1 MLYSYQA
8 RDMAGNIFK
17 GLMEADSRTM
27 VVQNLLHQ
35 NYVVLDVREEKVRSA
50 ARGREIN
57 LNALHPVKTRD
68 LAAYTRQLSTMI
80 GAGLPIIR
88 CFSILAEQTQNPNL
102 RKASL
107 DISSDLESGLALWE
121 ALRRHKAIFPSM
133 FVYMV
138 RSGEAGGVLD
148 EVLTRLADNLERE
161 EEIKHKVRSASVYPI
176 ILLTLAVLVV
186 AFMLTYIMPSFVAS
200 FTQAGQ
206 ELPAY
211 TRFMMGISAFLSS
224 YGLLIIIALLLI
236 AALLMYW
243 GRQDSGRLF
252 FDSLYLK
259 LPLVGKTVNRVVVSR
274 FTRTLGALI
283 GAGVPIVQALEVLED
298 AVGNKVIGNSIARAR
313 ASIKEGQPIAAPLRE
328 TGVFEPMVTH
338 MIAVGEETGS
348 LDEMLERMAVF
359 YDREVKYAVEAMTS
373 ALEPLLI
380 ILVGGLIGSIIVA
393 IYLPIFSI
401 IQTVQ

>member
-1 MLYSYQA
+1 MRSLH
-8 RDMAGNIFK
+8 AGRQP
-17 GLMEADSRTM
+17 G
-27 VVQNLLHQ
+27 
-35 NYVVLDVREEKVRSA
+35 
-50 ARGREIN
+50 ARGGN
-57 LNALHPVKTRD
+57 QAQGALG
-68 LAAYTRQLSTMI
+68 L
-80 GAGLPIIR
+80 GLPD
-88 CFSILAEQTQNPNL
+88 NPF
-102 RKASL
+102 
-107 DISSDLESGLALWE
+107 DPGSSGGGLHAHLYN
-121 ALRRHKAIFPSM
+121 A
-133 FVYMV
+133 
-138 RSGEAGGVLD
+138 
-148 EVLTRLADNLERE
+148 
-161 EEIKHKVRSASVYPI
+161 
-176 ILLTLAVLVV
+176 
-186 AFMLTYIMPSFVAS
+186 SFVVS

>member
-121 ALRRHKAIFPSM
+121 ALRRHNAIFPSM

-380 ILVGGLIGSIIVA
+380 ILVGG
-393 IYLPIFSI
+393 
-401 IQTVQ
+401 

>member
-348 LDEMLERMAVF
+348 LDEMLERIAAF
-359 YDREVKYAVEAMTS
+359 YDREVKYAVEALTS
-373 ALEPLLI
+373 ALEPL
-380 ILVGGLIGSIIVA
+380 
-393 IYLPIFSI
+393 
-401 IQTVQ
+401 

>member
-359 YDREVKYAVEAMTS
+359 YDREVKYAVESLTS